1 MEIFQLMVF
10 VIPVFSALSSPV
22 FFLAG
27 QRDFVYENNAGAKV
41 KTRAKKR
48 KKREGERKTVNKY
61 QAQTCLH
68 LFSFDYINTST

>member
-27 QRDFVYENNAGAKV
+27 QRDFVYENNAEAKA
-41 KTRAKKR
+41 KTGAKKR
-48 KKREGERKTVNKY
+48 
-61 QAQTCLH
+61 
-68 LFSFDYINTST
+68 INCK

>member
-22 FFLAG
+22 FFLAS
-27 QRDFVYENNAGAKV
+27 QRDFVYENNAGAKA

-48 KKREGERKTVNKY
+48 ENRK
-61 QAQTCLH
+61 
-68 LFSFDYINTST
+68 

>member
-27 QRDFVYENNAGAKV
+27 QRDFVYENNAGAKA

-48 KKREGERKTVNKY
+48 REGERKTVNKY
-61 QAQTCLH
+61 QAKTCLH